1 MATNPPLGGQ
11 AHAAGTPLRD
21 ETSRLVLETTRPGQR
36 DGTVPQG
43 ETNRGI
49 MTNQQ
54 RDGTDPGD
62 ETSPGEGID
71 PGDGTG
77 PGEGID
83 PAIDLH
89 REDGTGLLDAI
100 SLGMTLVFLD
110 ATNLA

>member
-1 MATNPPLGGQ
+1 
-11 AHAAGTPLRD
+11 
-21 ETSRLVLETTRPGQR
+21 
-36 DGTVPQG
+36 
-43 ETNRGI
+43 
-49 MTNQQ
+49 MTNQH

-62 ETSPGEGID
+62 ETSPGEEIDPGID
-71 PGDGTG
+71 P
-77 PGEGID
+77 GID